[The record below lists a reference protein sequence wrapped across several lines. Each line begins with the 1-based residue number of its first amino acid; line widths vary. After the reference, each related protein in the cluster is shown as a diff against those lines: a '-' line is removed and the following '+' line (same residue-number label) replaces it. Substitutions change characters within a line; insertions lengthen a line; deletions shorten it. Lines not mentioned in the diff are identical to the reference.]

1 MKKFLL
7 GLILSTVALNSYG
20 QDDIYPYAD
29 RRTGTLYMSKY
40 DSFHEGDKIQL
51 GKGSAPSGDFRYIYK
66 SLARLPLRAS
76 DSGTIADIG
85 VIRFQGTP
93 KKGLKFFI
101 ILKGELKDFEI
112 EVSNALGSGEIVSKD
127 PNFKINTGNQ
137 PCFSVADELKKLK
150 DLLDQGVITK
160 EEFDTQKKK
169 LLEK

>member
-1 MKKFLL
+1 MKKLVV
-7 GLILSTVALNSYG
+7 GLFFTIATLNAYS
-20 QDDIYPYAD
+20 QEDIYPYAD

-51 GKGSAPSGDFRYIYK
+51 GKGSAPSGDFKYIYK
-66 SLARLPLRAS
+66 SVARLPLRAS
-76 DSGTIADIG
+76 DSGTVADIG

-93 KKGLKFFI
+93 KKGLKFFL

-127 PNFKINTGNQ
+127 PNFKINTGNP

-150 DLLDQGVITK
+150 ELLDQGVITQ